1 MPERVLHVNDPVA
14 AAIPRGS
21 DHRVVDNHDSDV
33 SSIDESIH
41 TAELYE
47 DVSLDDNFEEFNEEF
62 IDEVN
67 NLEREYFNSL
77 HVEKAPTNVS
87 YSRST
92 RPRGGQDKLLT
103 DFEKDNF
110 HSQNVTPERT
120 CSAYFRASQFVPA
133 AEAFKALNDDR
144 FTTEQIR
151 CLQRKPSG
159 EICYVPYREFA

>member
-21 DHRVVDNHDSDV
+21 DHRVVVDNHGSDV

-47 DVSLDDNFEEFNEEF
+47 DVSLDDNFQEFNEEF

-77 HVEKAPTNVS
+77 HVEK
-87 YSRST
+87 
-92 RPRGGQDKLLT
+92 
-103 DFEKDNF
+103 
-110 HSQNVTPERT
+110 
-120 CSAYFRASQFVPA
+120 CFV
-133 AEAFKALNDDR
+133 
-144 FTTEQIR
+144 
-151 CLQRKPSG
+151 
-159 EICYVPYREFA
+159 

>member
-1 MPERVLHVNDPVA
+1 MPERVLHVNDPLA

-21 DHRVVDNHDSDV
+21 DDRVVVDDHGSDV

-77 HVEKAPTNVS
+77 HVEK
-87 YSRST
+87 
-92 RPRGGQDKLLT
+92 
-103 DFEKDNF
+103 
-110 HSQNVTPERT
+110 
-120 CSAYFRASQFVPA
+120 CFV
-133 AEAFKALNDDR
+133 
-144 FTTEQIR
+144 
-151 CLQRKPSG
+151 
-159 EICYVPYREFA
+159 